1 MNGRR
6 PPAVFRSDPVVR
18 VLPASGGAQPGLL
31 TRTVGAP
38 EPPWWRDAPSAVA
51 EVIAALPGL
60 TANTA
65 LHFAVG
71 EYCAAAGELYRR
83 RVEARKYRLR
93 PSASTELE
101 PSRLL
106 MVHSAGP
113 AAAHHEA
120 HFHCGGQD
128 MDTAEQAAR
137 AALAVDPLGSV
148 AILRIHCSASRFQLT
163 GALMTTAPHDP
174 G

>member
-163 GALMTTAPHDP
+163 GALMTTAPQAP